1 MPHTAR
7 TTQPTA
13 RAALALQCARLDSRT
28 GGLGSSNFEARRDA
42 CFVDSFYH
50 ARPIIAR
57 VCQDILALPVASMDH
72 PSTAGFSGAYERLRT
87 CLADTRQRC
96 AVLDADSRTWID
108 GTVVTAYHPIISKD
122 FLLPDLAVLYD
133 DATSNTMPRFTQR
146 KLSAVINTSAWLDA
160 KEACDRFDAAN
171 TGATVPRREVTRLI
185 SCSQAGAGAFL
196 MRLPD
201 VSVKDST
208 IDSTDYRTI
217 VQRRLGLYLTY
228 LAVPLDESE
237 ARGAVVTQHKRLGD
251 AAINAANCTHRH
263 NEGMNAVF
271 VALKNASAAT
281 SPVCL
286 GDKGNGTSESK
297 TEAKRRHAHLND
309 GHIPD
314 IYRTGP
320 PHILYE
326 WKCYTPFRGKGAL
339 GNGST
344 RRGGAASTTDG
355 HSFAFGSTLEYLQ
368 AKVLGQKEM
377 GAPSDP
383 PLNRRTGVGRVD
395 PKRGDYTDAFEK
407 GNIVHLLGSENTG
420 ALAPGVIHLLH
431 VLDKS
436 TADPQG
442 HDSTQYGLGRASPQ
456 SFFQHH
462 LAAVSCAIV
471 RADALTIRNHAAYL
485 AVALAHGVVA

>member
-1 MPHTAR
+1 MRDDGPH
-7 TTQPTA
+7 
-13 RAALALQCARLDSRT
+13 
-28 GGLGSSNFEARRDA
+28 
-42 CFVDSFYH
+42 
-50 ARPIIAR
+50 I
-57 VCQDILALPVASMDH
+57 DH
-72 PSTAGFSGAYERLRT
+72 PSTAGFAGAYERLRT

-108 GTVVTAYHPIISKD
+108 GTVVTAYHPTISKD
-122 FLLPDLAVLYD
+122 FLLPDLAVFYD

-171 TGATVPRREVTRLI
+171 TGATVPRREAARLV

-208 IDSTDYRTI
+208 IDSTDFRTI
-217 VQRRLGLYLTY
+217 VQRRLGLYLTC
-228 LAVPLDESE
+228 LAVLLDESE

-251 AAINAANCTHRH
+251 AAINAAITTHRH
-263 NEGMNAVF
+263 NEGMNAVY
-271 VALKNASAAT
+271 VALRSASTAT
-281 SPVCL
+281 SPVRL
-286 GDKGNGTSESK
+286 GDKGNGTPESK

-326 WKCYTPFRGKGAL
+326 WKCYTPFKGKGAL

-344 RRGGAASTTDG
+344 RGGGAASMTDG
-355 HSFAFGSTLEYLQ
+355 YSFAFGSTLEYLR
-368 AKVLGQKEM
+368 ARVLGQKEM

-395 PKRGDYTDAFEK
+395 PKPGDYADARRAT
-407 GNIVHLLGSENTG
+407 SYTCS
-420 ALAPGVIHLLH
+420 ALRARALTPEVIRLLH

-436 TADPQG
+436 AGAADPQG

-456 SFFQHH
+456 SFFQHN

-471 RADALTIRNHAAYL
+471 RADALTIRNHAASL
-485 AVALAHGVVA
+485 AVSLAHGLMA